1 MTYTQTYTVQHISEH
16 LSALLSSERFLR
28 SQIPGNGLPIYVCAY
43 PVSIHNEMAHLPDQL
58 VNFLRPKGISA
69 LHLNLYHEVIAELQT
84 NNLLTT
90 LVEREANITKHQLR
104 QMLNN
109 RLDATKYL
117 LPRIKRHIEA
127 HTPPPQLV
135 FIDGLAA
142 VYPFV
147 RAHTILNHLELVTTT
162 TPVVVFLPGQYRSS
176 NRGMTLSL
184 FGSIHDDN
192 YYRAI
197 NIMEVK

>member
-69 LHLNLYHEVIAELQT
+69 LHLDIYREAMDELSAH
-84 NNLLTT
+84 NLLTPLIT
-90 LVEREANITKHQLR
+90 RETQVTKQQML

-109 RLDATKYL
+109 RLDAQRYL
-117 LPRIKRHIEA
+117 LPRIKGHIEA
-127 HTPPPQLV
+127 HIPAPQLV
-135 FIDGLAA
+135 LIDGLAA
-142 VYPFV
+142 GYPFI
-147 RAHTILNHLELVTTT
+147 RAHTILNHLEMVTTT
-162 TPVVVFLPGQYRSS
+162 TPIVAFLPGHYRSS
-176 NRGMTLSL
+176 ERGMNLSL
-184 FGSIHDDN
+184 FGRIHDDN

-197 NIMEVK
+197 NIMEVQ